1 MLAMVKP
8 RLSTLPLR
16 SAGPQDRQDH
26 PDHALVPEFQSNPMG
41 LPLPLRLAHDSGPG
55 LHRLSL
61 HHRPR
66 HEGDAKKGLT
76 A

>member
-16 SAGPQDRQDH
+16 STGSQDRQGHLDY
-26 PDHALVPEFQSNPMG
+26 LVPELQSNPTG
-41 LPLPLRLAHDSGPG
+41 LPLLLRLARDSGPG

-61 HHRPR
+61 HHCPR